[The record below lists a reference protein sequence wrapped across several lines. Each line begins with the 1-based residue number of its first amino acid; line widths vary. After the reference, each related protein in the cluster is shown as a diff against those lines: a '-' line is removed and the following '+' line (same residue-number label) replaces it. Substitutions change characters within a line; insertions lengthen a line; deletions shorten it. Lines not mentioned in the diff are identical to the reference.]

1 MKIGANSFVKFWK
14 NWTDKLRLFQILLI
28 LAGILAIG
36 AGIWRDEVHT
46 VFMKAIYI
54 CLECIGIG

>member
-1 MKIGANSFVKFWK
+1 MKNGANLSAKPWK
-14 NWTDKLRLFQILLI
+14 RRIDKMLLLQILLI
-28 LAGILAIG
+28 LTGLLAIG
-36 AGIWRDEVHT
+36 AGIWRDEVRT

>member
-1 MKIGANSFVKFWK
+1 MKIGANLSAKSWK
-14 NWTDKLRLFQILLI
+14 RWTDKLPLFQILLI

-36 AGIWRDEVHT
+36 AGIWRNEVRT